1 MTKKEAQDYLY
12 ELWQKGEIP
21 QDFNENHSDYDSA
34 IEYTIEHNLF
44 IYGKFYDDKVIIK
57 FGDWHVEKDNL
68 VGKVGYDY
76 SIVDSRLWEHSEYNG
91 VLTWDWLIHLANK
104 TWINKESVK
113 DLNNA
118 FFFCQDYFK
127 NTKPSDLP
135 YISTAQTLYIQ
146 KQIVEIKE
154 EFSKLEKVENGIV
167 KPNSENL
174 SNYIERVSEIRNL
187 KN

>member
-1 MTKKEAQDYLY
+1 MTKQGAQDYLY

-21 QDFNENHSDYDSA
+21 QDFDENHSDYDSA
-34 IEYTIEHNLF
+34 VEYTIENNQF
-44 IYGKFYDDKVIIK
+44 NYEKFYEDKVIIK
-57 FGDWHVEKDNL
+57 FGDWHVEKDHL

-76 SIVDSRLWEHSEYNG
+76 NIIDSRLWEYSEYNG

-104 TWINKESVK
+104 AWINKESVK

-127 NTKPSDLP
+127 NKKPSNLP
-135 YISTAQTLYIQ
+135 YVSSAQTLYIQ
-146 KQIVEIKE
+146 KQIIEINE
-154 EFSKLEKVENGIV
+154 EFSKLEKVENGIFI
-167 KPNSENL
+167 PNSENFHK
-174 SNYIERVSEIRNL
+174 YTKRISEIKNL